1 MSKLAI
7 LGGHPIRKKVFENR
21 KTMGV
26 EELSAVTRVLD
37 SDILSGFLGAPG
49 VLFNGGKEVK
59 GFEQSWGAKYGY
71 KHVISM
77 NSASTALQAAVG
89 AAGIEPGDEVICS
102 PYSMSVSATAALFY
116 GGIPVFADL
125 DPNSICIDPASIEKN
140 ITPRTKAIIVVHLLG
155 FPAQMDK
162 IMEIA
167 KPRGIKV
174 IEDAAQAPGS
184 MLKGRYVGSW
194 GDLGIF
200 SLNFH
205 KHIHTGEGGMIV
217 TNDDNLALRCQLIR
231 NHGENAVEVFGV
243 EDISNII
250 GSNYRLTE
258 IQAAI
263 ASEQMK
269 KLDNLL
275 IHRRALAAYMNK
287 RLSDIKGLTM
297 QVLPVDR
304 THAYYLFPF
313 RYDEVIMGVPRSA
326 FLKAVSAELP
336 KPTGWET
343 TPLAEGYVRPLYLNV
358 IYQKQIAIGK
368 HGFPF
373 NQNPDVK
380 YNYSKGICPVVE
392 HLYEK
397 ELMYSPLVREPLSID
412 DMKDF
417 ADAFEKV
424 VSSIDEL
431 RLNKNL
437 FNTGVFDAVAA
448 VNETKNS
455 K

>member
-7 LGGHPIRKKVFENR
+7 SGGSPIREKVFENR
-21 KTMGV
+21 KTMGS
-26 EELSAVTRVLD
+26 EELAAVTRVLD

-49 VLFNGGKEVK
+49 VLFNGGKEVQ
-59 GFEQSWGAKYGY
+59 GFEQAWGTKYGY
-71 KHVISM
+71 KYVISM

-89 AAGIEPGDEVICS
+89 AVGIEPGDEVICS

-116 GGIPVFADL
+116 GGVPVFADL
-125 DPNSICIDPASIEKN
+125 DPNSICMDPASIEKN
-140 ITPRTKAIIVVHLLG
+140 ISSRTKAIIVVHLFG
-155 FPAQMDK
+155 FPAEMDK
-162 IMEIA
+162 IMAIA
-167 KPRGIKV
+167 QPLGIKV

-184 MLKGRYVGSW
+184 IYKGKYVGTW

-217 TNDDNLALRCQLIR
+217 TNNDNLALRCQLIR
-231 NHGENAVEVFGV
+231 NHGENAAEAYGV
-243 EDISNII
+243 DDISNII

-275 IHRRALAAYMNK
+275 IRRRQLAAYMNS
-287 RLSDIKGLTM
+287 RLSGISGLTL
-297 QVLPVDR
+297 QILPDNC
-304 THAYYLFPF
+304 THSYYLFPF
-313 RYDEVIMGVPRSA
+313 RYDENIIGVPRTV

-343 TPLAEGYVRPLYLNV
+343 TPLAEGYVKPLYLNI

-373 NQNPDVK
+373 NQNPDIK

-392 HLYEK
+392 RLYEK
-397 ELMYSPLVREPLSID
+397 GLLYSPLIREPLSIN

-417 ADAFEKV
+417 ADSFEKV
-424 VSSIDEL
+424 VTNIEEL
-431 RLNKNL
+431 KRNKKL
-437 FNTGVFDAVAA
+437 ITTGVFDAVAA
-448 VNETKNS
+448 VNETKNC

>member
-7 LGGHPIRKKVFENR
+7 SGGSPIRAKVFENR
-21 KTMGV
+21 KTMGS
-26 EELSAVTRVLD
+26 EELVAVTRVLD

-49 VLFNGGKEVK
+49 VLFNGGNEVR
-59 GFEQSWGAKYGY
+59 GFEQAWGAKYGY
-71 KHVISM
+71 KHVISV
-77 NSASTALQAAVG
+77 NSASTALQTAMGAV
-89 AAGIEPGDEVICS
+89 GIEPGDEVICS

-125 DPNSICIDPASIEKN
+125 DPNSICMDPASIEKN
-140 ITPRTKAIIVVHLLG
+140 ISPRTKAIIVVHLFG
-155 FPAQMDK
+155 FPAEMDK
-162 IMEIA
+162 IITIA
-167 KPRGIKV
+167 KSRGIKV
-174 IEDAAQAPGS
+174 IEDAAQAPGT
-184 MLKGRYVGSW
+184 MYKGKYAGSW

-205 KHIHTGEGGMIV
+205 KHIHAGEGGMIV
-217 TNDDNLALRCQLIR
+217 TNDDNIALRCQLIR
-231 NHGENAVEVFGV
+231 NHGENAAEAYGV
-243 EDISNII
+243 VDISNII

-269 KLDNLL
+269 KLDSLL
-275 IHRRALAAYMNK
+275 LRRRELAAYMNS
-287 RLSDIKGLTM
+287 RLSGISGLTM
-297 QVLPVDR
+297 QILPGDC

-313 RYDEVIMGVPRSA
+313 RYDENIMGVPRTV

-336 KPTGWET
+336 RPSGWET
-343 TPLAEGYVRPLYLNV
+343 TPLAEGYVKPLYLNV

-392 HLYEK
+392 RLYER
-397 ELMYSPLVREPLSID
+397 ELIYSPLVREPLSID

-424 VSSIDEL
+424 VRNIEEL
-431 RLNKNL
+431 KGNKQLN
-437 FNTGVFDAVAA
+437 NTGVFDAVVA
-448 VNETKNS
+448 VNDTKNI